1 MSRAQ
6 TEKGNCPAERV
17 TGGGGTDFRPVFR
30 YIDEHSELDPS
41 LLIFFTDG
49 YGTYPERPPAY
60 PVMWFLTHDGK
71 CGVEWG
77 LQVRFKHVE

>member
-1 MSRAQ
+1 
-6 TEKGNCPAERV
+6 V
-17 TGGGGTDFRPVFR
+17 TGFGGTDFCPVFR
-30 YIDEHSELDPS
+30 YIDEHSELDAS

-60 PVMWFLTHDGK
+60 PVMWLLTHDGT